1 MPGLPADNLAACLLR
16 AVPES
21 RVARLRFG
29 RGVTVFR
36 QDDKALAIYVV
47 QSGRVRLA
55 RVMADGTALVL
66 QVAEPG
72 QSFAEAA
79 LSSARYH
86 CDATAEV
93 DTAVLRLPKQDLL
106 AALATDPARSL
117 ALTLALAS
125 QVRDLRARLELR
137 NIRSAK
143 ERVLAW
149 LRLRASGEPA
159 SVTLGRSWTLIA
171 GELGLSR
178 EAVYRAL
185 AALEREG
192 RIARSSGSIRLLV
205 PITK

>member
-1 MPGLPADNLAACLLR
+1 MPGLPADSLAACLLR

-21 RVARLRFG
+21 RVTRLRFG
-29 RGVTVFR
+29 RGATVFR
-36 QDDKALAIYVV
+36 QDDKASAIYVV
-47 QSGRVRLA
+47 ESGRVRLA

-66 QVAEPG
+66 QVADPG

-79 LSSARYH
+79 LSAARYH

-106 AALATDPARSL
+106 AALATDPAESL

-149 LRLRASGEPA
+149 LHLRASGEPPG
-159 SVTLGRSWTLIA
+159 VTVQRSWTLIA

-185 AALEREG
+185 ATLEREG
-192 RIARSSGSIRLLV
+192 RIARSPGGIRLLV

>member
-1 MPGLPADNLAACLLR
+1 MSGFPADNLAACLLR
-16 AVPES
+16 AVPAS
-21 RVARLRFG
+21 RVTRLRFG
-29 RGVTVFR
+29 RGAAVFR
-36 QDDKALAIYVV
+36 QDDEASAIYVV
-47 QSGRVRLA
+47 ESGRVRLA

-79 LSSARYH
+79 LSAARYH

-106 AALATDPARSL
+106 AALATDPAESFAL
-117 ALTLALAS
+117 ALALAS

-149 LRLRASGEPA
+149 LHLRASGTPPGVA
-159 SVTLGRSWTLIA
+159 AHRSWTLIA

-192 RIARSSGSIRLLV
+192 RIARSSDRIRLLV
-205 PITK
+205 PMSQ